1 VSDTRN
7 APDAH
12 TGTDSQ
18 RARFGRGEVA
28 SPWSGAPARRAPA
41 LAAALAF
48 AIALSLGATGMTRAA
63 ETTPPIAGESLM
75 EHVRILAAD
84 SLEGRRTGERGCERA
99 ADYIAAEFREAGLAP
114 AGDDGGWLQWYEA
127 IVGESLGVG
136 NAFVLERT
144 AISATPLTPPP
155 GAGGPATPPEPSR
168 SVALD
173 TLGVSEEW
181 IPFGFSES
189 GVLGSAP
196 IVFAGYG
203 ITAPEK
209 NYDDY
214 AQIDAR
220 GKVVLVLRYEPG
232 NRDSTS
238 AFDGTRLTSFAD
250 FRWKAWNAQNHGAVA
265 VIFANGPLDVAE
277 PKDDTLFPLA
287 RDSGHASGGSATIPI
302 VQIQSQ
308 WAERL
313 VAWDGLNLR
322 ELQAAI
328 DSTGAPLSSPLDAG
342 RVASLAVDI
351 VKDRRRV
358 ANVVGK
364 LEGAGARANEAVV
377 IGAHYDHL
385 GVGGEGSLE
394 PDSAAVHNGADDNAS
409 GTAALIEIA
418 RAFVASPPPSRRSL
432 IFAAWSGEEEGL
444 LGSAYYTKAPAVP
457 LAQTR
462 AMINMD
468 MIGRSKEGK
477 LHVGG
482 VGTSPDFRAII
493 AAESEPLGFN
503 TDYSD
508 GGFGPSDH
516 TSFYA
521 KEVPVLFF
529 FTGAHEDYHKSTD
542 DTEKIEVAGIGGVAT
557 LVERVA
563 RRLASTPDEIAFVR
577 VAADTIGR
585 GASEGYATTK
595 GYGPYLGTIP
605 DFGEYEGKG
614 VLLSGVRP
622 GSPAEKAGIRGE
634 DVVVRFGGIPIAN
647 LYDYTYALRD
657 KKVGDVVEI
666 QVDRAGEIV
675 TVYATLEKRK

>member
-1 VSDTRN
+1 MIYAQNTR
-7 APDAH
+7 AA
-12 TGTDSQ
+12 
-18 RARFGRGEVA
+18 FV
-28 SPWSGAPARRAPA
+28 
-41 LAAALAF
+41 LA
-48 AIALSLGATGMTRAA
+48 LGATLVAPAIARAA
-63 ETTPPIAGESLM
+63 DAAPRIAGESLM

-99 ADYIAAEFREAGLAP
+99 ADYIAAAFAGAGLTP

-127 IVGESLGVG
+127 IVGESLGVE

-155 GAGGPATPPEPSR
+155 GAGAPATPPEPVR
-168 SVALD
+168 SVALN
-173 TLGVSEEW
+173 TLAVGEEW

-189 GVLGSAP
+189 GSLASAP

-214 AQIDAR
+214 AMIDAR

-287 RDSGHASGGSATIPI
+287 RDAGHASGGSATIPI

-328 DSTGAPLSSPLDAG
+328 DSTGAPLSAPLDAG
-342 RVASLAVDI
+342 RVASLSVDI

-364 LEGAGARANEAVV
+364 FAGAGTDARAEEAIV

-385 GVGGEGSLE
+385 GLGGEGSLE

-418 RAFVASPPPSRRSL
+418 RAFVTDPPPSRRAL

-444 LGSAYYTKAPAVP
+444 LGSAFYTKSPAVP

-462 AMINMD
+462 AKINMD
-468 MIGRSKEGK
+468 MIGRSKDGK

-482 VGTSPDFRAII
+482 VGTSPEFRSIVAS
-493 AAESEPLGFN
+493 ESEPLGFA

-521 KEVPVLFF
+521 KGIPVLFF

-542 DTEKIEVAGIGGVAT
+542 DTEKIEVEGLGGVAT

-563 RRLASTPDEIAFVR
+563 RRLATDPDEIAFVR
-577 VAADTIGR
+577 VAADTVGR

-605 DFGEYEGKG
+605 DFGEYEGAG

-622 GSPAEKAGIRGE
+622 GSPAEKAGIQGG

-666 QVDRAGEIV
+666 QVERAGEIL
-675 TVYATLEKRK
+675 TVAATLEKRK